1 MESTKIEALLDA
13 YFEGNTNL
21 EEEKVLRDYFNN
33 KTVASHL
40 VQYKP
45 IFVGLQAAQQERSSR
60 AFQLPVQEPKK
71 IKSWWYSVAALLVLA
86 LGVGIFYTSQ
96 PHLTQ
101 KEKEALAAFEKSRET
116 MLLLSENL
124 NKGAEQ
130 ITFVNQFTKTKDKI
144 FE

>member
-71 IKSWWYSVAALLVLA
+71 NKILVVFRCGTFGFGFGRWDFLYFA
-86 LGVGIFYTSQ
+86 TAFDPKGKRSLGGF
-96 PHLTQ
+96 
-101 KEKEALAAFEKSRET
+101 
-116 MLLLSENL
+116 
-124 NKGAEQ
+124 
-130 ITFVNQFTKTKDKI
+130 
-144 FE
+144 